1 MIILNIYVCTILFAL
16 ASLILMVIEV
26 SFYAKRHNL
35 VSTIHR
41 SFGESLFQWFKLL
54 LQCAIPLYN
63 IFCGF
68 VFMVATLNENFLAQA
83 VQNAIEKGTIKYKEE
98 KETEK

>member
-16 ASLILMVIEV
+16 ASLLLMTIEV
-26 SFYAKRHNL
+26 RFYAKRHNL
-35 VSTIHR
+35 VSAIHR
-41 SFGESLFQWFKLL
+41 SFGEHLFQWFKLF

-68 VFMVATLNENFLAQA
+68 VFMTGVFNENFLARN
-83 VQNAIEKGTIKYKEE
+83 VQICIEKGEIKYKEE